1 MNFNKLMASAPLTAS
16 ELALLHQINALSKQI
31 LALQEKDKHQET
43 KVLNLEKR
51 VLEVEIEKSKVISKD
66 EFPSFSLHDFQE
78 FLTTKMNQE
87 LETELKKEEFS
98 HLKTMRFLLNI
109 LLTKFLHRFVI
120 LGA

>member
-1 MNFNKLMASAPLTAS
+1 MASAPLTAS